1 LPRAAFLV
9 ALTVM
14 VEEPDPGAAMELGLK
29 VIVRPLPSP
38 EAEREMAELKPP
50 ETAVVTVEAPE
61 DLLATVMEPGEAD
74 RVKLG

>member
-1 LPRAAFLV
+1 
-9 ALTVM
+9 M

-29 VIVRPLPSP
+29 VTVRPLPSP